1 MEFENYKMIYRI
13 EKRKG
18 DTINILDDN
27 LSKKVNIYPRI
38 ENKNKDKLIILGIE
52 FVKRNRNKGKLII
65 NNKKY
70 HLKYFLPINKINEKT
85 LKIKMILEKYAY
97 NKSFMFKN
105 SEKMINVLIEEEIR
119 DSDLIDKNN
128 VEANILVYDK
138 KIETFSDNIFNENID
153 KTKSFY
159 YGLKDSLTS
168 YSSINQKTEENS
180 NDASLD
186 YYDNKLINKRDNFC
200 TILEEAFYNCS

>member
-18 DTINILDDN
+18 DTINLLDDN

-38 ENKNKDKLIILGIE
+38 DNKNKDKLIILGIE

-70 HLKYFLPINKINEKT
+70 HLKYFLPINNINEKT
-85 LKIKMILEKYAY
+85 IKIKMILKKNAY

-105 SEKMINVLIEEEIR
+105 SETMINVLIEEEIK
-119 DSDLIDKNN
+119 DSELTEKNN
-128 VEANILVYDK
+128 GG
-138 KIETFSDNIFNENID
+138 
-153 KTKSFY
+153 TKY
-159 YGLKDSLTS
+159 LGY
-168 YSSINQKTEENS
+168 
-180 NDASLD
+180 
-186 YYDNKLINKRDNFC
+186 
-200 TILEEAFYNCS
+200 